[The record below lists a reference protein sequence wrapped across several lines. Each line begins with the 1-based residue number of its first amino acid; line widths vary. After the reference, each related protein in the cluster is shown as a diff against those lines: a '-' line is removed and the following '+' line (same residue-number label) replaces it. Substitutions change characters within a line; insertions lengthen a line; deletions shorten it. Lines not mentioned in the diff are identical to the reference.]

1 MEVAKQQRA
10 SQGSLSSLPLDAAE
24 PDSRYRAVLDW
35 VWSFSERPRTQD
47 QMAAQRAAKLDR
59 MRALL
64 LALGQPETS
73 FPCVLVAGTKG
84 KGSTVAMISACVQA
98 AGLRAGRYTSPH
110 LVNWRER
117 TCIDARPISTQAVIA
132 LAEPIRDAVDRLSP
146 RLGQPT
152 TFEVGTAF
160 ALLYFARERV
170 DLGVLEVGTGGRFD
184 ATNLADPLVSV

>member
-10 SQGSLSSLPLDAAE
+10 SLGSLTSLPPDAAE
-24 PDSRYRAVLDW
+24 PDPRYRAVLDW
-35 VWSFSERPRTQD
+35 VWSFSTRPRTAD
-47 QMAAQRAAKLDR
+47 ELTAQRVAKLER

-64 LALGQPETS
+64 AGLGQPQQS
-73 FPCVLVAGTKG
+73 FPSVLVAGTKG

-146 RLGQPT
+146 GLGQPT

-160 ALLYFARERV
+160 
-170 DLGVLEVGTGGRFD
+170 
-184 ATNLADPLVSV
+184 